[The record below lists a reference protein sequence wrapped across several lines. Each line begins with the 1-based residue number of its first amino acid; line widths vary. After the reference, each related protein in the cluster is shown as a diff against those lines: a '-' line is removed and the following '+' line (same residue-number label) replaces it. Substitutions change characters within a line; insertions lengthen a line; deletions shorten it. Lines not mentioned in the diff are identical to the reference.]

1 MKYICDDVAI
11 ELSLCNKTEAGQFI
25 VSPDANTSSSGSI
38 FTTAVHL
45 KDPSPLKYNIVRT
58 GYYCVQTYH
67 SDPTTTYQAVAVF
80 QNAYGELPGSQ
91 IAKLPFYGG
100 LAIIYALVGV

>member
-1 MKYICDDVAI
+1 MKYICDQVAI
-11 ELSLCNKTEAGQFI
+11 DLNFCNRTEFEQFI
-25 VSPDANTSSSGSI
+25 VSPDANASSSGSI
-38 FTTAVHL
+38 YTTAVHL
-45 KDPSPLKYNIVRT
+45 KDSSPLKYNIIRT

-67 SDPTTTYQAVAVF
+67 SDPKTTYQAVAVF

-100 LAIIYALVGV
+100 LAIVYALVGA